1 MILARDSRCDNS
13 QHARVPA
20 SRAHDDCRISGRI
33 ELIGDL
39 LLRREEDLL
48 LDFLAFAILFVEKFG
63 KLRSFAFVV
72 REKKL

>member
-1 MILARDSRCDNS
+1 M
-13 QHARVPA
+13 PA
-20 SRAHDDCRISGRI
+20 SRAHDDCGIFGRI

-48 LDFLAFAILFVEKFG
+48 LDFLAFAVLFVKKVG
-63 KLRSFAFVV
+63 KLLSFAFAV